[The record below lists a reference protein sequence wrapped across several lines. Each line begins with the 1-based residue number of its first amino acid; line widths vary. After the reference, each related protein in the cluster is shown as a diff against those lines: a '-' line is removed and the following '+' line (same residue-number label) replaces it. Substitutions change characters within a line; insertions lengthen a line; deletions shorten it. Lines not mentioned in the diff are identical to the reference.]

1 MVSPG
6 KFIRTEYS
14 ATFRDIYTPN
24 TGYRA
29 KNSERFYRSEETSKK
44 ISSLDM
50 LLKPETKDCQNHFH
64 PICYTFPKF
73 QVLSSMTMS
82 RYVEAHLNPCGP
94 GDARPTAL
102 QIIKDEGVEGQLV
115 GKVIVITGTSSGIG
129 IETARAL
136 SLTGARLLLTAR
148 DLDKAKTAL
157 DEILEPGRIELVEM
171 DNTSLSSV
179 RAAAKAILQKS
190 NNQVNILINNAGIMA
205 LPQLEYT
212 KDGFEMQFGVN
223 HLAHFLLF
231 ELLKPALLAS
241 TSAVFSSRVVNLSS
255 SAHHVASINE
265 SGDYNF
271 GKTAYNEWVS
281 YGQSKT
287 ANVYMANEIERRY
300 GSEGL
305 HATSVHPGLIITG
318 LTKHV
323 DRTVMEAMGKDP
335 KLPAWMKSPEQG
347 AATTVWAAIGQEW
360 EKKGGEYLADC
371 GRTTR
376 GNDNHEI
383 NGVGFAGHAYDLE
396 KEARL
401 WKDSLK
407 MVGLTD
413 DQ

>member
-1 MVSPG
+1 
-6 KFIRTEYS
+6 
-14 ATFRDIYTPN
+14 
-24 TGYRA
+24 
-29 KNSERFYRSEETSKK
+29 
-44 ISSLDM
+44 
-50 LLKPETKDCQNHFH
+50 
-64 PICYTFPKF
+64 
-73 QVLSSMTMS
+73 MS
-82 RYVEAHLNPCGP
+82 RYAEAHANPAGP

-102 QIIKDEGVEGQLV
+102 QIIKDEAVEGKLV

-136 SLTGARLLLTAR
+136 SLTGARLFLTAR
-148 DLDKAKTAL
+148 DLDKAKSAL
-157 DEILEPGRIELVEM
+157 DGIIEPGRVELVEM

-190 NNQVNILINNAGIMA
+190 NGQVNILVNNAGIMA
-205 LPQLEYT
+205 LPKLEHT

-241 TSAVFSSRVVNLSS
+241 ASPEFSSRVVNLSS

-265 SGDYNF
+265 SGNYNF
-271 GKTAYNEWVS
+271 EKTEYNDWVA

-287 ANVYMANEIERRY
+287 ANIYMANEIERRY
-300 GSEGL
+300 GSRGL
-305 HATSVHPGLIITG
+305 HATSVHPGMIATPLMQYMDPAI
-318 LTKHV
+318 V
-323 DRTVMEAMGKDP
+323 EEFSKDENMY
-335 KLPAWMKSPEQG
+335 KSMKSPEQG

-360 EKKGGEYLADC
+360 EKKGGEYLAEC
-371 GRTTR
+371 GKTTR

-383 NGVGFAGHAYDLE
+383 AGVGFAGHAYDAE

-413 DQ
+413 DE

>member
-1 MVSPG
+1 MPPKSKTKVHRKRFHSTITQFQICQVP
-6 KFIRTEYS
+6 YS
-14 ATFRDIYTPN
+14 I
-24 TGYRA
+24 
-29 KNSERFYRSEETSKK
+29 
-44 ISSLDM
+44 
-50 LLKPETKDCQNHFH
+50 
-64 PICYTFPKF
+64 
-73 QVLSSMTMS
+73 TMS
-82 RYVEAHLNPCGP
+82 RYAEAHLNPSGP

-102 QIIKDEGVEGQLV
+102 QIIKDEGVEGKLV

-148 DLDKAKTAL
+148 DLNKANTAL
-157 DEILEPGRIELVEM
+157 DGILEPGRIELVDM

-190 NNQVNILINNAGIMA
+190 NNQVNILVNNAGIMA
-205 LPQLEYT
+205 LPKLEYT

-241 TSAVFSSRVVNLSS
+241 TSAEFSSRVVNLSS

-265 SGDYNF
+265 SSNYNF
-271 GKTAYNEWVS
+271 EEVEYNDWVS

-287 ANVYMANEIERRY
+287 ANIFMANEIERRY
-300 GSEGL
+300 GSRGL
-305 HATSVHPGLIITG
+305 HANSVHPGMIATALMQYM
-318 LTKHV
+318 
-323 DRTVMEAMGKDP
+323 DPAMVETLKKD
-335 KLPAWMKSPEQG
+335 KKAYKMMKSPEQG
-347 AATTVWAAIGQEW
+347 AATTAWAAIGQEW
-360 EKKGGEYLADC
+360 EKKGGEYLAEC
-371 GRTTR
+371 GKTTR

-383 NGVGFAGHAYDLE
+383 TGVGFAGHAYDPQ

-413 DQ
+413 NQ

>member
-1 MVSPG
+1 
-6 KFIRTEYS
+6 
-14 ATFRDIYTPN
+14 
-24 TGYRA
+24 
-29 KNSERFYRSEETSKK
+29 
-44 ISSLDM
+44 
-50 LLKPETKDCQNHFH
+50 
-64 PICYTFPKF
+64 
-73 QVLSSMTMS
+73 MS
-82 RYVEAHLNPCGP
+82 RYAEAHANPAGP

-102 QIIKDEGVEGQLV
+102 QIIKDEAVEGKLV

-136 SLTGARLLLTAR
+136 SLTGARLFLTAR
-148 DLDKAKTAL
+148 DLDKAKSAL
-157 DEILEPGRIELVEM
+157 DGILEPGRVELVEM

-190 NNQVNILINNAGIMA
+190 NGQVNILVNNAGIMA
-205 LPQLEYT
+205 LPKLEHT

-231 ELLKPALLAS
+231 QLLKPALLAS
-241 TSAVFSSRVVNLSS
+241 ASPEFSSRVVNLSS

-265 SGDYNF
+265 SGNYNF
-271 GKTAYNEWVS
+271 EKTEYNDWVA

-287 ANVYMANEIERRY
+287 ANIYMANEIERRY
-300 GSEGL
+300 GSRGL
-305 HATSVHPGLIITG
+305 HATSVHPGMIATPLMQYMDPAI
-318 LTKHV
+318 V
-323 DRTVMEAMGKDP
+323 EAFSKDE
-335 KLPAWMKSPEQG
+335 KMYKSMKSPEQG

-360 EKKGGEYLADC
+360 EKKGGEYLAEC
-371 GRTTR
+371 GKTTR

-383 NGVGFAGHAYDLE
+383 AGVGFAGHAYDAE

-413 DQ
+413 DE

>member
-1 MVSPG
+1 
-6 KFIRTEYS
+6 
-14 ATFRDIYTPN
+14 
-24 TGYRA
+24 
-29 KNSERFYRSEETSKK
+29 
-44 ISSLDM
+44 
-50 LLKPETKDCQNHFH
+50 
-64 PICYTFPKF
+64 
-73 QVLSSMTMS
+73 MS
-82 RYVEAHLNPCGP
+82 RYAEAHSNPAGP
-94 GDARPTAL
+94 GDSRPTAR
-102 QIIKDEGVEGQLV
+102 QIIKDEAVEGKLS
-115 GKVIVITGTSSGIG
+115 GKVIVVTGTSSGIG

-148 DLDKAKTAL
+148 DLNKAKSAL
-157 DEILEPGRIELVEM
+157 DGILEPERVELVEM

-190 NNQVNILINNAGIMA
+190 NGQVNILVNNAGIMA
-205 LPQLEYT
+205 LPKLEYT

-241 TSAVFSSRVVNLSS
+241 ASPEFSSRVVNISS
-255 SAHHVASINE
+255 SAHHVASTNE

-271 GKTAYNEWVS
+271 EKTQYNDWVS

-287 ANVYMANEIERRY
+287 ANIYMANEIERRY
-300 GSEGL
+300 GSRGL
-305 HATSVHPGLIITG
+305 HATSVHPGMIATALMQYMDPAMVES
-318 LTKHV
+318 LKNNEEMYK
-323 DRTVMEAMGKDP
+323 VMKT
-335 KLPAWMKSPEQG
+335 PEQG

-360 EKKGGEYLADC
+360 EKKGGEYLAEC
-371 GRTTR
+371 GKTTR

-383 NGVGFAGHAYDLE
+383 AGVGFAGHAYDAE

-413 DQ
+413 DE